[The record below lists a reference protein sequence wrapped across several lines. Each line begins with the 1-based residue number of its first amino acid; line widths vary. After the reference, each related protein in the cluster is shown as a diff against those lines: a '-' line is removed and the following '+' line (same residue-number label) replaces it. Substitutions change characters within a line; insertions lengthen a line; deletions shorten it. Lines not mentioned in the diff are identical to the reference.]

1 MFVFFGGDTQDKGI
15 GDIRFTRLLL
25 ALKQEHPDRVQLIIG
40 NCDANKLLQHT
51 TPDAV
56 SEEDVVES
64 YRSTR
69 NEVDPKSEA
78 DKSPTHDNFMLNYL
92 QQGKLAYVFGSTLFV
107 HGGISESNVGT
118 VPGKRERVNDV
129 HEWVRELNSWAAQ
142 ELTNLAA
149 AQELTNLAAAQELT
163 NLAAA
168 QELTNLAAAQELTN
182 LAAAQELTQEL
193 TSLAAQELT
202 SLAADPYSGSNLR
215 DRKGGGLSGAIA
227 SRLMDYRVPGGNGGA
242 SAIYEHFLS
251 NGNAT
256 QLLPLRV
263 REYLVA
269 SGITGFL
276 DFTTRLYY

>member
-69 NEVDPKSEA
+69 NEVDATSEA
-78 DKSPTHDNFMLNYL
+78 DNSPTHDNFMLKYL

-142 ELTNLAA
+142 ELTNF
-149 AQELTNLAAAQELT
+149 
-163 NLAAA
+163 
-168 QELTNLAAAQELTN
+168 
-182 LAAAQELTQEL
+182 
-193 TSLAAQELT
+193 
-202 SLAADPYSGSNLR
+202 AADPYSGSNLC
-215 DRKGGGLSGAIA
+215 DRKGGG
-227 SRLMDYRVPGGNGGA
+227 LMDYRVPGGNGGA
-242 SAIYEHFLS
+242 NVIYEHVLS

-256 QLLPLRV
+256 QLLPPRLCD
-263 REYLVA
+263 YLVA
-269 SGITGFL
+269 SGITGFPVL
-276 DFTTRLYY
+276 